1 MLEVTV
7 KRVDTLLV
15 RVSLHLGG
23 LLVLAIAW
31 LSLRAMMDVARP
43 GNEPAL
49 TYLLAL
55 TTFLLASSGM
65 ALAVMGRRLFQK
77 VIVSDRWLPHVPIGF
92 VEAGYSTAR
101 SPRSSSDTQAAMPR
115 ASDKPACDTS
125 IST

>member
-1 MLEVTV
+1 M
-7 KRVDTLLV
+7 KRVDTFAGRML
-15 RVSLHLGG
+15 LHLGG

-31 LSLRAMMDVARP
+31 LSLRAMTDVARP

-49 TYLLAL
+49 AYLLAS

-92 VEAGYSTAR
+92 VEASYSTAR
-101 SPRSSSDTQAAMPR
+101 SPRSSRDAHAAMPR
-115 ASDKPACDTS
+115 ASDSSACDTS
-125 IST
+125 ISI